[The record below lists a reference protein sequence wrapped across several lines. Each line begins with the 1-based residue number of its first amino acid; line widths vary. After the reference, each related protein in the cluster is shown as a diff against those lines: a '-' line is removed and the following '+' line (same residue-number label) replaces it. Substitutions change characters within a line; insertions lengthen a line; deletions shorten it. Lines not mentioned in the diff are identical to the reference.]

1 MHSAITFQQICFH
14 TAFPDGKT
22 KSIKIINKITT
33 SGVLIA
39 LFLDSRQ
46 KEEGF

>member
-1 MHSAITFQQICFH
+1 MAK
-14 TAFPDGKT
+14 PNPY
-22 KSIKIINKITT
+22 KIINKITT

-46 KEEGF
+46 KEE